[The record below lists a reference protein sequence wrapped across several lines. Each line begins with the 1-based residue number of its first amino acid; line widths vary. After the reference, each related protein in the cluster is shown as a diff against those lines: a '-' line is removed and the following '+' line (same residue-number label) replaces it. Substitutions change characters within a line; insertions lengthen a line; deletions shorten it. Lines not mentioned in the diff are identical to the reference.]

1 MISKADDISAAS
13 ILWNQPSN
21 RFVITTR
28 TTLMSTTPKTGQEMD
43 AYTVNVIKGL
53 IMDATRKANS
63 GHPGGAMSSA
73 DYAYILFKEF
83 LCFDPDNP
91 NWWNRDRFVLSAG
104 HESMLLYS
112 LLTLNGYLS
121 IKDLK
126 EFRQFKSKTP
136 GHPEHD
142 QTPGVEATTGPLGQ
156 GFAMAGGMAAAE
168 TFLRHKLGQD
178 VTNHYTYVLVSDGD
192 LQEPV
197 ALGSAALFG
206 QWGLGRLIAYYDS
219 NKIQLAGPT
228 NRADCSDTRKLFEG
242 MCWQVLEIDG
252 HDHEAIR
259 SAIREARAET
269 QRPTLIIGHT
279 TMAKGSATLEGSEK
293 THGSPMS
300 PEEIA
305 ATKDK
310 LGLPANES
318 FFLPEDVIA
327 HFRQRFPI
335 LSDLSG
341 QWSENLA
348 KKQSQDAEF
357 ASLWESIHTPPSQ
370 RTIQWPDFEPGTQL
384 ATRKAFGACLNG
396 LIDQFPTLMGGSAD
410 LDPSNQTVH
419 FRETTGIFG
428 KDNPL
433 GRNFSFGVREFPMG
447 VILNG
452 IALHGGIIPFGAT
465 FLVFSDYERNA
476 IRMSALQNLPVLHV
490 FTHDSFFV
498 GEDGPT
504 HQPVEHVSSLRLI
517 PNLLTLRPGDAFE
530 SAACFDIAM
539 KQETRPSVLIFTR
552 QGLPVMDPATHPHI
566 TRGVGRGGY
575 VLEDPEDGNPRIILL
590 ASGSEV
596 HLAVEAA
603 RALPQAKIRVVS
615 MPCMEL
621 FDEQD
626 ANYRDSV
633 LPPDVRQRMAIEA
646 GSPDIWYKYVGLDG
660 KVIGMNHFGAS
671 APAEILKEAY
681 GFTTDHIVEQ
691 IQEAWL

>member
-1 MISKADDISAAS
+1 
-13 ILWNQPSN
+13 
-21 RFVITTR
+21 
-28 TTLMSTTPKTGQEMD
+28 
-43 AYTVNVIKGL
+43 
-53 IMDATRKANS
+53 
-63 GHPGGAMSSA
+63 
-73 DYAYILFKEF
+73 
-83 LCFDPDNP
+83 
-91 NWWNRDRFVLSAG
+91 
-104 HESMLLYS
+104 MLLYS
-112 LLTLNGYLS
+112 LLTMNGYLTME
-121 IKDLK
+121 DLK
-126 EFRQFKSKTP
+126 AFRQFESRTP

-156 GFAMAGGMAAAE
+156 GFAMAGGMAVAE

-178 VTNHYTYVLVSDGD
+178 ITSHFTYVLVSDGD
-192 LQEPV
+192 LQEPL

-228 NRADCSDTRKLFEG
+228 ARADCSDTRKLFES
-242 MCWQVLEIDG
+242 MCWQVIEIDG
-252 HDHEAIR
+252 HDHQAIR
-259 SAIREARAET
+259 TAIKEARAT
-269 QRPTLIIGHT
+269 TDQPTLIIGHT

-300 PEEIA
+300 QEEIA
-305 ATKDK
+305 ATKKK
-310 LGLPANES
+310 LGLPENES
-318 FFLPEDVIA
+318 FFLPEEVLA
-327 HFRQRFPI
+327 HYRQRFSL
-335 LSDLSG
+335 LSDLSD
-341 QWSENLA
+341 QWSETLA
-348 KKQSQDAEF
+348 NRLSKDNSF
-357 ASLWESIHTPPSQ
+357 APLWEAIHQPAAQ
-370 RTIQWPDFEPGTQL
+370 RKIDWPEFEPGTDL

-419 FRETTGIFG
+419 FRETTGIYG

-433 GRNFSFGVREFPMG
+433 GRNLSFGVREFPMG

-476 IRMSALQNLPVLHV
+476 IRMSALQKLPVIHV

-517 PNLLTLRPGDAFE
+517 PNLLTLRPGDAHE

-539 KQETRPSVLIFTR
+539 KQETRPSVLVFTR
-552 QGLPVMDPATHPHI
+552 QGLPVMDPATHPQVQ
-566 TRGVGRGGY
+566 TGVSKGGY
-575 VLEDPEDGNPRIILL
+575 ILEDPKDGRPEIILL

-596 HLAVEAA
+596 HLAVGAA
-603 RALPQAKIRVVS
+603 RAIPEARIRVVS

-626 ANYRDSV
+626 AGYKEKV
-633 LPPDVRQRMAIEA
+633 LPNNVRKRMAVEA

-660 KVIGMNHFGAS
+660 TVIGMNHFGAS
-671 APAEILKEAY
+671 APANILKKTY
-681 GFTTDHIVEQ
+681 GFTVENV
-691 IQEAWL
+691 IARIKETFLK

>member
-1 MISKADDISAAS
+1 
-13 ILWNQPSN
+13 
-21 RFVITTR
+21 
-28 TTLMSTTPKTGQEMD
+28 MSTTPTTGQEMD
-43 AYTVNVIKGL
+43 MYSVNVIKGL

-73 DYAYILFKEF
+73 DFAYILFKEF

-121 IKDLK
+121 IKDL
-126 EFRQFKSKTP
+126 EDFRQFGSRTP

-156 GFAMAGGMAAAE
+156 GFAMAGGMAVAE

-178 VTNHYTYVLVSDGD
+178 VTNHYTYALVSDGD
-192 LQEPV
+192 LQEPL

-228 NRADCSDTRKLFEG
+228 ERADCSDTRKLFEG
-242 MCWQVLEIDG
+242 MCWQVIEIDG
-252 HDHEAIR
+252 HDHGAIR
-259 SAIREARAET
+259 RAIKEARAET
-269 QRPTLIIGHT
+269 DRPTLIIGHT

-305 ATKDK
+305 ATKK
-310 LGLPANES
+310 RQGLPENRS

-327 HFRQRFPI
+327 HSRQRFPI

-341 QWSENLA
+341 QWSEGLA
-348 KKQSQDAEF
+348 KKQAENGSF
-357 ASLWESIHTPPSQ
+357 AALWAEINKPASEREIT
-370 RTIQWPDFEPGTQL
+370 WPDFEPGTDL

-428 KDNPL
+428 TDNPL
-433 GRNFSFGVREFPMG
+433 GRSFSFGVREFPMG

-504 HQPVEHVSSLRLI
+504 HQPIEQVSSLRLI
-517 PNLLTLRPGDAFE
+517 PNLLTLRPGDAYE

-539 KQETRPSVLIFTR
+539 KQETRPSVLVFTR
-552 QGLPVMDPATHPHI
+552 QGLPVMDPATHPQVQ
-566 TRGVGRGGY
+566 TGVAKGGY
-575 VLEDPEDGNPRIILL
+575 ILEDPEDGKPEIILL

-596 HLAVEAA
+596 HLAVGAA
-603 RALPQAKIRVVS
+603 KALPGAKIRVVS

-626 ANYRDSV
+626 AAYTEKV
-633 LPPDVRQRMAIEA
+633 LPDTVRKRLAIEA

-660 KVIGMNHFGAS
+660 GVIGMDHFGAS
-671 APAEILKEAY
+671 APAGVLKETY
-681 GFTTDHIVEQ
+681 GFTVDQVVARIKETFSI
-691 IQEAWL
+691 